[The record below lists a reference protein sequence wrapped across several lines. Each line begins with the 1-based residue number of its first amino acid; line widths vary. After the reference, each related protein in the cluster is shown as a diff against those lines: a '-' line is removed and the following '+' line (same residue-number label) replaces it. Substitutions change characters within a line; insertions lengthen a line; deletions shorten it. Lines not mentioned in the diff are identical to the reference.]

1 MNEQVQSLHGKRKM
15 KMMMWAESLCQ
26 SSLWTKLQKV
36 DWTTRHDKI
45 FIEKMAGMVIRVG

>member
-1 MNEQVQSLHGKRKM
+1 M
-15 KMMMWAESLCQ
+15 KIMMWAESLCQ

-36 DWTTRHDKI
+36 DWIVRHDKI